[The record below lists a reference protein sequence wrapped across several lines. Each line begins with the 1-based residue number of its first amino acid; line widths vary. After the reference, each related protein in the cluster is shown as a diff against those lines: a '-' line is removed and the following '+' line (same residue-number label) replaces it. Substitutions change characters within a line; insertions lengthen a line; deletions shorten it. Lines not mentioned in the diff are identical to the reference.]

1 MKHDGQMQ
9 LSGCNEPKKAST
21 MVGVGGGRRGTKITQ
36 QQSRTQ
42 GRIDKPLYHQ
52 RAQSLAGGSPQAEQN
67 LISKPE
73 EDPEGTDSGKLS
85 ANHSC
90 AKQLSC
96 LDGDLHLPAMA
107 PSSFPGPPFPMHA
120 DDFLV
125 EMPVRSR
132 CSISPT
138 CLTSVHS
145 SQEGPAPQQP
155 LADEEQE
162 LEKNVIHFPLFF
174 SGTTL
179 PICFTQHSR
188 SPQKN

>member
-1 MKHDGQMQ
+1 
-9 LSGCNEPKKAST
+9 
-21 MVGVGGGRRGTKITQ
+21 
-36 QQSRTQ
+36 
-42 GRIDKPLYHQ
+42 
-52 RAQSLAGGSPQAEQN
+52 
-67 LISKPE
+67 
-73 EDPEGTDSGKLS
+73 
-85 ANHSC
+85 
-90 AKQLSC
+90 
-96 LDGDLHLPAMA
+96 
-107 PSSFPGPPFPMHA
+107 MHA

-145 SQEGPAPQQP
+145 SQEGLAPEQP
-155 LADEEQE
+155 LADEEKE

-188 SPQKN
+188 SPQKNWASAVCSVNLLINAFCIDFLLFTLLFLHPPIWKHPPNKLLGLKSLSQHLFSQGPKSKIGSGSVCALQHSIDWLKVRLELRKPGACWIISPNNPGGEGRVK